1 MTNSQ
6 VYTFGFMAHIPHEH
20 IDYVENT
27 LLEYPEVTT
36 YLIGMEQTDY
46 EHMHFVVH
54 ATKDTW
60 YRNFSKRV
68 FIDKFKLRGKATKGK
83 PRQYGKIGKIKD
95 QYKLKCYTV
104 KDKNVRTNMPQN
116 EIDEYVENS
125 RKKVELE
132 GYYSS
137 ILAKIDDFIKI
148 RKADRKEWEAQE
160 YYKNLDTQQKNKDF
174 EKYYNDLDI
183 DIKLFIIKEFQ
194 ESKLES
200 ITKGKIEA
208 VWNRWMT
215 INCTPDQIYYYIYR
229 KRA

>member
-1 MTNSQ
+1 MTNSC
-6 VYTFGFMAHIPHEH
+6 YTFGFMAHIEHKH
-20 IDYVENT
+20 IDYVEQT

-104 KDKNVRTNMPQN
+104 KDKNIRTNMDQK
-116 EIDEYVENS
+116 EIDDYLENS
-125 RKKVELE
+125 TKKVELE
-132 GYYSS
+132 GYYTQL
-137 ILAKIDDFIKI
+137 LAKIDVFHEKWLS
-148 RKADRKEWEAQE
+148 DRNEYTKQE
-160 YYKNLDTQQKNKDF
+160 YYKNLDTIQKSSDF
-174 EKYYNDLDI
+174 DKWNFDLDTQ
-183 DIKLFIIKEFQ
+183 IKIFIISEF
-194 ESKLES
+194 KKNNLES

-208 VWNRWMT
+208 VWNRWSSK
-215 INCTPDQIYYYIYR
+215 NLSPSEIYYYIYR
-229 KRA
+229 KRG